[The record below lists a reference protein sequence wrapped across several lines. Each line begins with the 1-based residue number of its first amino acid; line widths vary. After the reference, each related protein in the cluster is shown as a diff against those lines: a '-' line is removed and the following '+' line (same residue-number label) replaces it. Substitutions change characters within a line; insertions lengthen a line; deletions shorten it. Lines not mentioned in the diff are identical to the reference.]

1 MSTLIHQTNKTGL
14 SYRYAYDGTDN
25 EGNISLRFD
34 PVPDAGIVIH
44 VLGHQVLADLKSDT
58 DELRLPDQPV
68 LYYAL
73 LWRLGERGEV
83 GGQTAQEL
91 FSMASQY
98 ISDAIALDANLSPTE
113 KNLGGSLMAQR
124 VNQFTI
130 RGQGFRGLNTEMS
143 PIGSDPSYALRAD
156 NCVIDRVG
164 RIAAR
169 EAFAAEAEIGP
180 NIWANTDLTNISA
193 HYTNDG
199 YDSYEPHPVC
209 TTVSGTY
216 FPRAYNRREG

>member
-1 MSTLIHQTNKTGL
+1 MTYLELVNNVLTRLREPMITSVDKSEDAVVNIVKNLVNDAKRHVEMAHSWNATRKLWQFTTELGKTSYILEDTSGGCRITGVMVNGNHIHQWDLSTLIHQTNKTGL

-73 LWRLGERGEV
+73 ALAARERGEV

-113 KNLGGSLMAQR
+113 K
-124 VNQFTI
+124 T
-130 RGQGFRGLNTEMS
+130 
-143 PIGSDPSYALRAD
+143 
-156 NCVIDRVG
+156 
-164 RIAAR
+164 
-169 EAFAAEAEIGP
+169 
-180 NIWANTDLTNISA
+180 WA
-193 HYTNDG
+193 
-199 YDSYEPHPVC
+199 V
-209 TTVSGTY
+209 V
-216 FPRAYNRREG
+216 